1 MDRCFTVKLHFAYR
15 NLNIHRGKPLWDL
28 NLSINCP
35 VRRKSGKQFPLPAG
49 LDRVKEE
56 RDAQIRDVLT
66 GKDSRFLVIIGP
78 CSADNEHAVLDYV
91 TRLAAVQEKVKE
103 RLILIPRV
111 YTNKPRTTGEGLQGP
126 AAPAGSGEKAQHV
139 RGSDRHPQHAHA
151 RGAGDRHDHCR
162 RDAVSGKPAVS
173 GRSDVLHCRRRPVG
187 GKPAAPPGGQRL
199 RRSRGYEK
207 SHQR

>member
-1 MDRCFTVKLHFAYR
+1 MGLEFVNKLPSPQEIR
-15 NLNIHRGKPLWDL
+15 E
-28 NLSINCP
+28 
-35 VRRKSGKQFPLPAG
+35 QFPLPAG

-111 YTNKPRTTGEGLQGP
+111 YTNKPSRIRRKSPTCT
-126 AAPAGSGEKAQHV
+126 
-139 RGSDRHPQHAHA
+139 RG
-151 RGAGDRHDHCR
+151 
-162 RDAVSGKPAVS
+162 
-173 GRSDVLHCRRRPVG
+173 
-187 GKPAAPPGGQRL
+187 
-199 RRSRGYEK
+199 
-207 SHQR
+207 